1 MNNII
6 DEARDKIPIAL
17 VGNKS
22 DWENEKNASKE
33 EGKKLLKNIIYNI
46 LKKC

>member
-22 DWENEKNASKE
+22 DWANEKNASKE
-33 EGKKLLKNIIYNI
+33 EGEKASKK
-46 LKKC
+46 